1 MRLRRL
7 IVLRIGFVA
16 LALFLAATPGPR
28 MGTAGAVT
36 LDDTDAVVSDLSEY
50 WTAQLL
56 SNGLADVAPIV
67 IRDETSSDP
76 DCRTVDRAATYCESD
91 NVIYLDEAT
100 MTNLLDG
107 WDALVGVTDLA
118 VAWGA
123 FLAGTLSETDGPMSV
138 ADDPI
143 ARDRFAMCAAGVY
156 VGHLWFDFETREGD
170 LIVAIDALDA
180 QPYPADETTDGRVL
194 AFMRGFVGGFSSCFD
209 SADRT
214 D

>member
-7 IVLRIGFVA
+7 IVLRIGFAA
-16 LALFLAATPGPR
+16 LALLLAATPGLR
-28 MGTAGAVT
+28 IGAAGAIT

-50 WTAQLL
+50 WTAQLS
-56 SNGLADVAPIV
+56 SNGLADAVPVIV
-67 IRDETSSDP
+67 RDERSSDP
-76 DCRTVDRAATYCESD
+76 DCRTVDRAATYCDSD
-91 NVIYLDEAT
+91 NVIYIDEAA
-100 MTNLLDG
+100 MTEVLGG

-123 FLAGTLSETDGPMSV
+123 FLAGALAETGGLVAV

-143 ARDRFAMCAAGVY
+143 ARDRFAMCVAGVY
-156 VGHLWFDFETREGD
+156 IGHLWFDFETRDGD

-194 AFMRGFVGGFSSCFD
+194 AFMRGFVVGFTGCLD